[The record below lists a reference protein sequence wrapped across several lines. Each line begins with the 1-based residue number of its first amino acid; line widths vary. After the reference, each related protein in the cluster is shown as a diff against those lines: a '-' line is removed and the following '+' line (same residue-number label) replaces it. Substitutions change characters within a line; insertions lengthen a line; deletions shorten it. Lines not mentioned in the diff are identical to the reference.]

1 MTFLSLRFELIF
13 ESWRVVIVFLEPK
26 FIWGSKNKG
35 LEFLCISW
43 SALLFNLFKLLIVT
57 VKLKNWGVT
66 EVLHKGVEYQLRPK

>member
-1 MTFLSLRFELIF
+1 M
-13 ESWRVVIVFLEPK
+13 VIVFLEPK

-43 SALLFNLFKLLIVT
+43 SALLFNLFNLFNLFKLLIVT